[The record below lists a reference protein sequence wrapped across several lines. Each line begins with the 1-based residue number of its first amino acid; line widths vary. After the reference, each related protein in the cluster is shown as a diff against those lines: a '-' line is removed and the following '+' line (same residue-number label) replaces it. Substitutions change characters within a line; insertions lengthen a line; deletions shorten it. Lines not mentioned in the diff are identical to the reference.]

1 MSMTSALA
9 DRTYIITGGASG
21 IGLATAAWILDAGG
35 NVALIDVDADR
46 VAGAR
51 EALADAQSRV
61 VALAADVCDE
71 VAVRA
76 AFSQTCDH
84 FDRPLSGLVNS
95 AGIARNLHSLDTS
108 AQTMR
113 DVLDVNVVGSF
124 VPCQAFAGAWRA
136 PEAAIVNLASV
147 SGMIGNT
154 GRAAYGAS
162 KGAVIALTKVLA
174 TEFAPMGIRVNAV
187 SPGPVRTPMV
197 AGLHTEDFAALWTAR
212 IPLRRYGEPG
222 ELAEAIGFLVS
233 PSASYVTGEV
243 LAVDGGYLS
252 AGVDATDR
260 T

>member
-1 MSMTSALA
+1 MSAANRLS
-9 DRTYIITGGASG
+9 DRTYVITGGASG
-21 IGLATAAWILDAGG
+21 IGLATAAWMLEAGG
-35 NVALIDVDADR
+35 SVALIDVDGDR
-46 VAGAR
+46 VAAAR
-51 EALADAQSRV
+51 KALAAAQSRV
-61 VALAADVCDE
+61 LGLAADVCDE
-71 VAVRA
+71 AAVRA
-76 AFSQTCDH
+76 AFARICDH
-84 FDRPLSGLVNS
+84 FDRALSGLVNS

-108 AQTMR
+108 AATMR
-113 DVLDVNVVGSF
+113 EVLDVNVVGSF
-124 VPCQAFAGAWRA
+124 IPCQAFADAWRA

-174 TEFAPMGIRVNAV
+174 TEFAPLGIRVNAV

-197 AGLHTEDFAALWTAR
+197 AGLHSTDFTARWTAR
-212 IPLRRYGEPG
+212 IPLRRYAEPE

-260 T
+260 S

>member
-1 MSMTSALA
+1 MSAVLPLA
-9 DRTYIITGGASG
+9 DRTYVVTGGASG
-21 IGLATAAWILDAGG
+21 IGRATAAWLLEAGAS
-35 NVALIDVDADR
+35 VALIDLDGDR
-46 VAGAR
+46 VAAAR
-51 EALADAQSRV
+51 KALSDAQSRV
-61 VALAADVCDE
+61 LGLAADVCDE
-71 VAVRA
+71 AAIRA
-76 AFSQTCDH
+76 ALSRICDH

-108 AQTMR
+108 AQTFR
-113 DVLDVNVVGSF
+113 EILDVNVVGSF
-124 VPCQAFAGAWRA
+124 VPCQAFAAAWRA

-174 TEFAPMGIRVNAV
+174 TEFAALGIRVNAV

-197 AGLHTEDFAALWTAR
+197 AGLHTTEFAARWTAR
-212 IPLRRYGEPG
+212 IPLRRYAEPE

-243 LAVDGGYLS
+243 LVVDGGYLS

-260 T
+260 S